1 MQSPVYRDPEPE
13 VRYEP
18 VPMPLP
24 QKRIVVDQ
32 YGNEFYEIV
41 QPRRTTAPQSMRPLE
56 TASYNESAVMR
67 NASVRAPS
75 VTRASYQDDRYVQ
88 EMPPPQT
95 NVRRVTDIPRSIAP
109 ETRYESRPVQR
120 SASVAPTDYPL
131 RQQMYVD
138 DRLAPREA
146 VRMSSVRPGANR
158 YDERPEMI
166 QRVQSVRPEGREMS
180 VFVDDR
186 PQVRHEYVP
195 VERPMYEVRRP
206 VQNGGYYEVDENGTM
221 VLDGTTD
228 NRRYVTQR
236 Y

>member
-1 MQSPVYRDPEPE
+1 MQSPVYRDSEPE

-18 VPMPLP
+18 VPMPPP

-41 QPRRTTAPQSMRPLE
+41 QPRRTVAPQSMRPLE
-56 TASYNESAVMR
+56 TASYNENAVMR

-75 VTRASYQDDRYVQ
+75 VMRASYQDDRYVQ

-95 NVRRVTDIPRSIAP
+95 NTRRVTDIPRSVAP
-109 ETRYESRPVQR
+109 EVRYESRPIQR
-120 SASVAPTDYPL
+120 SASVAPADYPQS
-131 RQQMYVD
+131 QQMYID
-138 DRLAPREA
+138 DRIASRET

-158 YDERPEMI
+158 YDERAEMI
-166 QRVQSVRPEGREMS
+166 RRVQSVRPEGREMS

-186 PQVRHEYVP
+186 PQLRREYVP

-206 VQNGGYYEVDENGTM
+206 VQNGGYYEVDENCTV
-221 VLDGTTD
+221 VLDGVAD